1 MTTGG
6 LWWLARG
13 VPLHQWGPREF
24 LNALVV
30 GLLTGIVTVVVL
42 HLQVRRRARV
52 LAARAAASNWAW
64 ACIARIRVGE
74 QLVSG
79 PGVRPIFKGPVGSL
93 TFDGRQIC
101 FAPNRFCRKRGYVER
116 SWDASEVVA
125 KAEDSRRDPLS
136 GLAYQDIQGLVGG
149 HRVRLFISYEVG
161 ERPLALR
168 TPKPT

>member
-1 MTTGG
+1 MWPAG
-6 LWWLARG
+6 LWWLAGG
-13 VPLHQWGPREF
+13 VPLYQWGPRQF

-30 GLLTGIVTVVVL
+30 GLLTGTVTVVVL
-42 HLQVRRRARV
+42 HLQVRRRARL
-52 LAARAAASNWAW
+52 LAAQAVEANWAW

-74 QLVSG
+74 QLVFG

-101 FAPNRFCRKRGYVER
+101 FTPNRFCRRRGYVER

-125 KAEDSRRDPLS
+125 KAEDPRRDLLS
-136 GLAYQDIQGLVGG
+136 GLAYQDIEGLVSG